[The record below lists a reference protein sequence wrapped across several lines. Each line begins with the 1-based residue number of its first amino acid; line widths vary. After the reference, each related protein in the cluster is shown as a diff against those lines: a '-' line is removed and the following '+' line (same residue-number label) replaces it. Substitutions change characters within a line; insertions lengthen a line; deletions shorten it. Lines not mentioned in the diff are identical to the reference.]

1 MNIDIEKL
9 VQMYPNNA
17 DLGKVVREMYYL
29 QKGVIKPSQDNL
41 QEIEQRKGGTLYS

>member
-17 DLGKVVREMYYL
+17 DLGKAVREMYYL